1 MKRILVALAILSGA
15 AHAEFLDGNKLH
27 SYLTSESTTQRAVGV
42 GYVMGVADS
51 MHGAAYCPPETVTAG
66 QMRDMVS
73 NYLANVPADR
83 HLSADSIVSK
93 VLKSVWPCAQRPPAG
108 RSL

>member
-1 MKRILVALAILSGA
+1 MRCILILAMLSGA

-27 SYLTSESTTQRAVGV
+27 GYLTSESTTQRAIGI
-42 GYVMGVADS
+42 GYVMGVADA
-51 MHGAAYCPPETVTAG
+51 MHGVAYCPPETVTAG

-83 HLSADSIVSK
+83 HLSADLIVSK